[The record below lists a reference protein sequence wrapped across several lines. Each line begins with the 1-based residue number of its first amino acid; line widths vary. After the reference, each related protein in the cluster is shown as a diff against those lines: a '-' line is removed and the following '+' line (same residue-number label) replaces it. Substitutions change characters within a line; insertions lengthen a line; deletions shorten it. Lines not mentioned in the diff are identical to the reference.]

1 MGPLIV
7 HRSQHTLWQM
17 MSASPKEL
25 GSTKPEIYCQILHM
39 FDYLE
44 MEMLAV
50 VLVLRVPAGS
60 GGLVVD
66 PLGSGVVNGLAV
78 GSNALN
84 VTVSRDGRDNSNG
97 CENGS
102 SAGGVHLERHVD
114 CGGREGL

>member
-66 PLGSGVVNGLAV
+66 PLCRRPWNDVPLR
-78 GSNALN
+78 LR
-84 VTVSRDGRDNSNG
+84 VSDLLVMVPLRGR
-97 CENGS
+97 
-102 SAGGVHLERHVD
+102 
-114 CGGREGL
+114 